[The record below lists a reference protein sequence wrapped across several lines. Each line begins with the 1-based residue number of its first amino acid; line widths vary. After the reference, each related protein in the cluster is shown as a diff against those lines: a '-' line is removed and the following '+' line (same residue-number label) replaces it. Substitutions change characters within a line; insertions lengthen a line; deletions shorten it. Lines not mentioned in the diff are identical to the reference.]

1 MVLNGF
7 CSDTHTHTHMLGF
20 HVLRGCFLY
29 CTNCIFCPP
38 TLTLPLNLPITEH
51 FQNTSLLI
59 YKLFSSWGPK
69 NVPTRTIISDIATLW
84 GHFVSHNVRLTRTTH
99 THTQTHTYSGIMH
112 VHYACFRHRVLWTF
126 LMHYKWRRKRSDSQ
140 SSLQV
145 SNAAHAIT

>member
-7 CSDTHTHTHMLGF
+7 CSDTHTHTHTLGF

-99 THTQTHTYSGIMH
+99 THTHTHTDTHIQWDN
-112 VHYACFRHRVLWTF
+112 ACALCVFQA
-126 LMHYKWRRKRSDSQ
+126 Q
-140 SSLQV
+140 SPLDFS
-145 SNAAHAIT
+145 HAL